1 MSEKENARRAWK
13 TERAHVRKH
22 DQIVARKMTSREC
35 AAWFAAGALASCAA
49 FAAILWLWVVP
60 AMDAALAAVQ
70 GALA

>member
-35 AAWFAAGALASCAA
+35 AA

-70 GALA
+70 GAVA